1 MSSKVENEDISD
13 EEVRPQN
20 RFAGFSDE
28 GEEEEIKAEISDPEP
43 VQEILQEKPST
54 IAKKSKR
61 SRKNKNKNKKLKE
74 SNESPEINYEDL
86 ISDLPPTKALTEDH
100 KATQA
105 SPCLKR
111 STKNFDSSYELQKLF
126 HERYKPKPVSHQ
138 KSLTLTPNL
147 KKNLMKINYLPVM
160 ELKSSGFSFEM
171 SKGYLKIYQ
180 DYLFS
185 VESNDAG
192 LLHSFTNRYPFHI
205 EGLYQLSLIYKM
217 QAKYEQ
223 VFQIL
228 ETILYSYQLSFHHQ
242 FSPIGRDIHIDMN
255 STNLN
260 KIFFKVLF
268 MAIDC
273 LGRKG
278 CYRSALEF
286 TKFLLCLD
294 YKDPMGCLFLLDFY
308 AISIKKYQYYIEF
321 CGNFMKE
328 HFGQDK
334 GLMLPSSLYS
344 LALSKA
350 LLSGCFTVAKED
362 VDRAFGI
369 SNLKQ
374 MYRESGNVVLLCAV
388 ATFPAIAKALFVKLA
403 PSFEF
408 TVENEE
414 IGFDCGSIAEI
425 YAVRNLELWRNED
438 CVAWI
443 KQAAQEVD
451 IVGSKEYSEA
461 WDYSHLDINDFSF
474 SARNLIPQDLA
485 FGK

>member
-1 MSSKVENEDISD
+1 
-13 EEVRPQN
+13 
-20 RFAGFSDE
+20 
-28 GEEEEIKAEISDPEP
+28 
-43 VQEILQEKPST
+43 
-54 IAKKSKR
+54 
-61 SRKNKNKNKKLKE
+61 
-74 SNESPEINYEDL
+74 
-86 ISDLPPTKALTEDH
+86 
-100 KATQA
+100 
-105 SPCLKR
+105 
-111 STKNFDSSYELQKLF
+111 
-126 HERYKPKPVSHQ
+126 
-138 KSLTLTPNL
+138 
-147 KKNLMKINYLPVM
+147 
-160 ELKSSGFSFEM
+160 
-171 SKGYLKIYQ
+171 
-180 DYLFS
+180 
-185 VESNDAG
+185 
-192 LLHSFTNRYPFHI
+192 
-205 EGLYQLSLIYKM
+205 
-217 QAKYEQ
+217 
-223 VFQIL
+223 
-228 ETILYSYQLSFHHQ
+228 
-242 FSPIGRDIHIDMN
+242 
-255 STNLN
+255 
-260 KIFFKVLF
+260 
-268 MAIDC
+268 
-273 LGRKG
+273 
-278 CYRSALEF
+278 
-286 TKFLLCLD
+286 
-294 YKDPMGCLFLLDFY
+294 
-308 AISIKKYQYYIEF
+308 
-321 CGNFMKE
+321 MKE

-425 YAVRNLELWRNED
+425 YAVRNLELWRNEA